1 MAVLCWRSS
10 CDSQMCKTLQL
21 QAVMKVVSQVVFA
34 APLSV
39 KYLAL
44 IKEIKVFLVFLVN
57 EDL

>member
-10 CDSQMCKTLQL
+10 YDSQMCKTLQL
-21 QAVMKVVSQVVFA
+21 QGVMKVGSQVVFA

-44 IKEIKVFLVFLVN
+44 IKETKVLLVFLF
-57 EDL
+57 